1 MNARVQGVLIMAA
14 TALVTGG
21 LIVWAVLWAV
31 G

>member
-14 TALVTGG
+14 TVLVTGG
-21 LIVWAVLWAV
+21 LIVWAILRAV